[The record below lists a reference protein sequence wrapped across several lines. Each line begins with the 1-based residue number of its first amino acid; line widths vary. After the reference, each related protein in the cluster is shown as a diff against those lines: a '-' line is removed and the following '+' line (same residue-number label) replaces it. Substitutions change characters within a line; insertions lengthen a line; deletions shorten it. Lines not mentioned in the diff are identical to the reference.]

1 MTLYLDTS
9 SLVKLYVAEAGSDAV
24 RRLVDKADIVA
35 TATIAYPEARAALAR
50 RRREG
55 DLPPRAVAAAKRAL
69 DDDWAKYLTVDVT
82 PGLCREAGAL
92 AERHALRGYDSV
104 HLAAFL
110 AVARAAGKNAVEFSC
125 FDDRLTRAA
134 QAALRT
140 LRPAVR

>member
-9 SLVKLYVAEAGSDAV
+9 SLVKLYVAEDSSDVV
-24 RRLVDKADIVA
+24 RRLVDDADIVA

-55 DLPPRAVAAAKRAL
+55 DLPARMVTTAKRAL
-69 DDDWAKYLTVDVT
+69 DDDWAMYLKVDVT
-82 PGLCREAGAL
+82 AALCREAGAL
-92 AERHALRGYDSV
+92 AEHHALRGYDSV

-110 AVARAAGKNAVEFSC
+110 AVARAAGKNAVRFSC

-134 QAALRT
+134 DAALRS
-140 LRPAVR
+140 LARPSR